1 MLKTF
6 EKEVKSTVKLEG
18 KNELDELWKLSAR
31 IEAIKSIKRKK
42 GDDEAPP
49 SDEEFL
55 QAIEY
60 GMPPTAGLGISIDRI
75 AMILTDNISIKEVLA
90 FPAMRREKI

>member
-1 MLKTF
+1 MFLKSDSMPKTQRYSDLIFSLKTF

-42 GDDEAPP
+42 
-49 SDEEFL
+49 SK
-55 QAIEY
+55 
-60 GMPPTAGLGISIDRI
+60 LGR
-75 AMILTDNISIKEVLA
+75 K
-90 FPAMRREKI
+90 